1 MHFQWL
7 SFPIL
12 ALLAL
17 ASMPVYATDGTERA
31 QTKASLNMASASPGP
46 GSGLSSAI
54 RSPDPLILS
63 APPRDSTE
71 EGRRIFG
78 PIADYLSSVLNRRVV
93 YRHPT
98 TWGGYQADMQAGA
111 YDLVFDGP
119 HFNSWRIVNQ
129 KHNVLL
135 RIPGEFVYTAVV
147 RADHAAINDLKQLA
161 GHKICAH
168 APPNL
173 GTLIM
178 YDQFDNPSRQ
188 PVVVVEEGYEQ
199 IYQALLKGKCEAA
212 MLPLGHLLKFEKD
225 RPQTRIV
232 FRSMTMPQQAFSAGP
247 RLTPAEQARISD
259 ALRSPA
265 AAIALVEF
273 RKIYSIKGN
282 FIPASNAEYA
292 GLANYLKDT
301 WGYTH

>member
-1 MHFQWL
+1 MLFQWL

-17 ASMPVYATDGTERA
+17 ASLPVYATDGTGGT
-31 QTKASLNMASASPGP
+31 QTKTSLNMASASPAS
-46 GSGLSSAI
+46 GSTRSSAVL
-54 RSPDPLILS
+54 SPGPIILS
-63 APPRDSTE
+63 APPRDSIE

-93 YRHPT
+93 YHHPT

-119 HFNSWRIVNQ
+119 HFNSWRIDHQ

-147 RADHAAINDLKQLA
+147 RAEHAAINDLKQLA

-178 YDQFDNPSRQ
+178 YNQFDNPSRQ
-188 PVVVVEEGYEQ
+188 PVVMVEEGYEQ

-232 FRSMTMPQQAFSAGP
+232 FRSTTMPQQAFSAGP
-247 RLTPAEQARISD
+247 RLAPAEQARISD

-265 AAIALVEF
+265 AAMALIDF
-273 RKIYSIKGN
+273 RKTYGIKGN

-292 GLANYLKDT
+292 GLDKYLKDT
-301 WGYTH
+301 WGYSH

>member
-1 MHFQWL
+1 MLYQWL
-7 SFPIL
+7 SLPIL
-12 ALLAL
+12 TLLAL
-17 ASMPVYATDGTERA
+17 ASLPVHAAGGTEGVE
-31 QTKASLNMASASPGP
+31 TKTHLHMASASPGSGPDPSSTALP
-46 GSGLSSAI
+46 G
-54 RSPDPLILS
+54 DPLILS
-63 APPRDSTE
+63 APPRDSAE

-78 PIADYLSSVLNRRVV
+78 PIAEYLSSVLGRRIV

-98 TWGGYQADMQAGA
+98 TWGGYQADMQSGA

-147 RADHAAINDLKQLA
+147 RAEHAAISGMKQLA

-178 YDQFDNPSRQ
+178 YDHFDNPARQ
-188 PVVVVEEGYEQ
+188 PVVIVEEGYEQ

-232 FRSMTMPQQAFSAGP
+232 FRTTTMPQQAFSAGP
-247 RLTPAEQARISD
+247 RITPAEQAKIAD
-259 ALRSPA
+259 ALQAPA
-265 AAIALVEF
+265 AAIALVDF
-273 RKIYSIKGN
+273 RKTYGFKGS
-282 FIPASNAEYA
+282 FIPAGNAEYA
-292 GLANYLKDT
+292 GLAKYLKDT
-301 WGYTH
+301 WGYNH

>member
-1 MHFQWL
+1 MLRQWL

-17 ASMPVYATDGTERA
+17 ASLPVYAAGGAEGTQMKTR
-31 QTKASLNMASASPGP
+31 LNMASASPG
-46 GSGLSSAI
+46 SGLSSAI
-54 RSPDPLILS
+54 QPRNPLILS
-63 APPRDSTE
+63 APPRDSAA
-71 EGRRIFG
+71 EGHKIFG
-78 PIADYLSSVLNRRVV
+78 PIADYLSSVLGRQVV

-98 TWGGYQADMQAGA
+98 TWGGYQADMQAGV

-119 HFNSWRIVNQ
+119 HFNSWRIDHQ

-147 RADHAAINDLKQLA
+147 RAEHTAITGLKQLA
-161 GHKICAH
+161 GRKICAH

-188 PVVVVEEGYEQ
+188 PVVIVEEGYEQ

-225 RPQTRIV
+225 QPQTRIV

-247 RLTPAEQARISD
+247 RLTPAEQARIAD
-259 ALRSPA
+259 ALQSPA
-265 AAIALVEF
+265 AAVALIDF
-273 RKIYSIKGN
+273 RKTYGFKGN
-282 FIPASNAEYA
+282 FIPAGNSEYA
-292 GLANYLKDT
+292 GLAKYLKDT
-301 WGYTH
+301 WGYNN